1 MLFKEKYLTTI
12 ESEALNEVKFNRSG
26 RPSQQ
31 KWSNVDINADW
42 SIFERDARQLLVNL
56 GATYI
61 NLGEFKFDLS
71 EYDHPTHKSSQI
83 DAIGYIEHH
92 TKKFLLIVEC
102 KHSSLGGKGNSA
114 IKGAFNKIEMQRDL
128 IKRRIKKIFLDSD
141 IVPIWILATRG
152 HKNISVENQKK
163 FSKKKVIH
171 LADQELDYFEDCF
184 NISKNSYFAFN
195 QFLGM
200 YKPSK
205 LYDELKVGALQ
216 THTDSNREKFAYT
229 FTATAEELMPLC
241 LVSHRKGE
249 GTFVSEDIE
258 DDDDEFLE
266 SIIDNQ
272 ENQKKELNRSQN
284 YQRVLT
290 NRRINEISKY
300 LETDRKPFSN
310 NLLISFRGK
319 NRQWKWTKRQR
330 LGQGR
335 TGELIIEGRPGQ
347 FHVIDGQHRLF
358 GYSGTQDKHIREQP
372 LIVTAFKDLN
382 QLDEARIFIDV
393 NENQKKVDVS
403 LKMEVLYLLGESVK
417 GKQQV
422 ENLATYIILQLRE
435 NPNSP
440 FHKNPV
446 AIPQPESRG
455 ILPTPQLKHGLMNG
469 NLLARQND
477 FKKGFL
483 NFKDDFKKSGEFAS
497 NLLIWFFSGI
507 RESIEP
513 YWKAK
518 RKDEPNFALQTHFI
532 VGLIYLLERIIDVE
546 TKGKDISAKR
556 IKDLIDPYLKHLC
569 NSLSELDER
578 QRELLF
584 GWSKDGIPLK
594 RGTGSYPLARRF
606 LIEELL
612 LKKFPGLLYDT
623 DPDIESHDSNLAE
636 EKLDYLYNEGSVQ
649 NIVDAYEL
657 VFFENF
663 HEYLVVLFG
672 EHYWTGLVQSEFPD
686 VHRAGSKNEEQK
698 KAQVKAIGRRR
709 NLSGKELAL
718 QVDQGSYK
726 DKKIWWVDW
735 AQVRELLEGMFANK
749 DLLIEARIESAAV
762 GIAIADEIKKT
773 FFIQMPSKTNS
784 PQSAKEGLSWIPF
797 IEGLGNP
804 AAHKRK
810 EKIITPIEEEEFNE
824 IKERVIKGV
833 IQNMRATIEE
843 VEQLTSDYD
852 AIDVNDIET

>member
-1 MLFKEKYLTTI
+1 MLFKENYLTTT
-12 ESEALNEVKFNRSG
+12 EAEALNEVKFNRSG
-26 RPSQQ
+26 RPLQQ

-42 SIFERDARQLLVNL
+42 SIFERDARQLLINL

-71 EYDHPTHKSSQI
+71 EYDHPTHKVSQI

-92 TKKFLLIVEC
+92 TKNFLIIVEC
-102 KHSSLGGKGNSA
+102 KHSSKGGTGNSS
-114 IKGAFNKIEMQRDL
+114 IKGAFNKIEGQRSL
-128 IKRRIKKIFLDSD
+128 ITRRIKKIFLDSD

-152 HKNISVENQKK
+152 HKNISVGNQER
-163 FSKKKVIH
+163 FSKKNVIH
-171 LADQELDYFEDCF
+171 LADKELDYFEDCF
-184 NISKNSYFAFN
+184 TISKNSYFAFN

-200 YKPSK
+200 YKPTK
-205 LYDELKVGALQ
+205 LYDELKVGSLQ
-216 THTDSNREKFAYT
+216 TYSDSERKKFAYT

-241 LVSHRKGE
+241 MVSHRKSKE
-249 GTFVSEDIE
+249 TFVSEDS
-258 DDDDEFLE
+258 DNDDEEFLA
-266 SIIDNQ
+266 SIIDNK
-272 ENQKKELNRSQN
+272 ENQKKESNRSQN

-290 NRRINEISKY
+290 KRRINEVSKY

-310 NLLISFRGK
+310 NLLISYRGQ
-319 NRQWKWTKRQR
+319 NRHWKWTQR
-330 LGQGR
+330 KSLGQGR
-335 TGELIIEGRPGQ
+335 TGELIVEGRPGQ

-358 GYSGTQDKHIREQP
+358 GYSGTQDKQIREQP
-372 LIVTAFKDLN
+372 LIVTAFKDLS
-382 QLDEARIFIDV
+382 QLDEARIFLDV
-393 NENQKKVDVS
+393 NQNQKKVDAS
-403 LKMEVLYLLGESVK
+403 LKMEVLYLLGESVE

-440 FHKNPV
+440 FHKDPV
-446 AIPQPESRG
+446 AIPQPESSG
-455 ILPTPQLKHGLMNG
+455 ILPTRQLQQGLMHG
-469 NLLARQND
+469 NLLARQHD

-483 NFKDDFKKSGEFAS
+483 NFNDDFKKSGDFAS
-497 NLLIWFFSGI
+497 NLLIWFFSEI
-507 RESIEP
+507 RKSIEP

-518 RKDEPNFALQTHFI
+518 KGEPNSALRTHFI

-546 TKGKDISAKR
+546 TKGKDISAKK
-556 IKDLIDPYLKHLC
+556 IKEHIYPYLKHLC
-569 NSLSELDER
+569 NSLSELDQR

-584 GWSKDGIPLK
+584 GWSKDGIPLI
-594 RGTGSYPLARRF
+594 RGAGQNPLARRF

-612 LKKFPGLLYDT
+612 LEKFPDLLYDT
-623 DPDIESHDSNLAE
+623 DPDLESSDSNLAE
-636 EKLDYLYNEGSVQ
+636 EKLEHLYNEGSVQ

-672 EHYWTGLVQSEFPD
+672 EGYWTGLVQSEFPD
-686 VHRAGSKNEEQK
+686 VHKAGSKNEEQK
-698 KAQVKAIGRRR
+698 KAQVKAVGRRR

-718 QVDQGSYK
+718 QVEQGSYK

-735 AQVRELLEGMFANK
+735 PQVRELLEGMFANK
-749 DLLIEARIESAAV
+749 DLLIEARIESAAIKID
-762 GIAIADEIKKT
+762 IAEEIKKT
-773 FFIQMPSKTNS
+773 FFIQMPNKTNY
-784 PQSAKEGLSWIPF
+784 PQSAKEGLQWIPF

-810 EKIITPIEEEEFNE
+810 EKIITTSEEDEFNE

-833 IQNMRATIEE
+833 IENMRATIEE
-843 VEQLTSDYD
+843 VEQLTSAYD
-852 AIDVNDIET
+852 AIDVDDIET